1 METLNPVNFITKGT
15 HTLTLLIGLLFLTIH
30 AESSFSEE
38 LPEADINDFSLEDL
52 MEIEVTSVSKKS
64 QKLLDTAA
72 AVFVITNEDI
82 RRSGVTSIPEALRM
96 APGMSVNKID
106 SNKWAITS
114 RGFSG
119 RYANKLLV
127 MIDGRSV
134 YDTNFSGTYWEN
146 QDVLLEDI
154 DRIEVIRGPG
164 GTLWG
169 ANAVNGVIN
178 IITKHASET
187 VGGYIEAGAGSEEK
201 GFAGG
206 RYGIQINEN
215 SFGRVYLKAFE
226 RDDSTTKSGYDSMDD
241 WSMLRGGFRFDNHYS
256 DNNTLT
262 VQGDVYDGEL
272 STYAN
277 TIYNTA
283 PFEREVVDTGDTSGW
298 NILGR
303 WTHNLESSSEFTL
316 QVYYDKFIRE
326 EQLIHIDRDTLDIDF
341 QHRFFI
347 GQSHDVLWGA
357 SYRFT
362 NDQIKNTDLLSYT
375 DNSPS
380 ENLYGVFV
388 QDEITLYQDRLWLT
402 VGAKFQHSNL
412 TVFGLQP
419 SARILWIPHE
429 KHRLWASV
437 SHAENSPSHTERYL
451 NTLGARVDAPGPLP
465 TILSVAGQEQFQPG
479 EMRAW
484 EIGYRVI
491 PSTSVT
497 IDTAIFY
504 NSYSALT
511 SLEPGVP
518 IIHPTYVE
526 VPSVFQNSAKA
537 NVWGAEIAAS
547 WQMQREVQVDFS
559 YSYLRKNIESLTGN
573 NLVVDHLEP
582 KHRASIRTAI
592 DLSNNVQLDFWL
604 KYTSRYELDP
614 QSLLVTEAP
623 SNYLTLDTRLGW
635 NPTEDLTIELVGQN
649 LLESQHIEY
658 RARNYVMPSE
668 IERSIYGQISWKF

>member
-1 METLNPVNFITKGT
+1 METLGPTKFVT
-15 HTLTLLIGLLFLTIH
+15 KSVRSTAHLFATLFLVLQFNALS
-30 AESSFSEE
+30 AEDLSET
-38 LPEADINDFSLEDL
+38 DINEFSLEAL
-52 MEIEVTSVSKKS
+52 MDIEVTSVSKKS
-64 QKLLDTAA
+64 QKLQDTAA

-96 APGMSVNKID
+96 APGMNVNKID

-114 RGFSG
+114 RGFNG

-187 VGGYIEAGAGSEEK
+187 QGGYIEAGAGTEEK
-201 GFAGG
+201 GFVGA
-206 RYGIQINEN
+206 RYG
-215 SFGRVYLKAFE
+215 SKLDDDAFARVYFKAFE
-226 RDDSTTKSGYDSMDD
+226 RDDSVQKSGEDNMDD
-241 WSMLRGGFRFDNHYS
+241 WSMLRGGFRVDNQYDDKNS
-256 DNNTLT
+256 LT
-262 VQGDVYDGEL
+262 VQGDIYNGEL
-272 STYAN
+272 STHAN

-283 PFEREVVDTGDTSGW
+283 PFERIIVDTGDTSGW
-298 NILGR
+298 NVLSR
-303 WTHNLESSSEFTL
+303 WTHNLESASEFTL
-316 QVYYDKFIRE
+316 QVYYDKFKRA

-347 GQSHDVLWGA
+347 GQTHDVLWGA

-362 NDQIKNTDLLSYT
+362 NDKIKNTNLLSYS

-380 ENLYGVFV
+380 ENLYGLFA
-388 QDEITLYQDRLWLT
+388 QDEITLLQDRLWLT
-402 VGAKFQHSNL
+402 VGTKFQHSNL
-412 TVFGLQP
+412 TTFGLQP
-419 SARILWIPHE
+419 SARVLWIPHQ

-437 SHAENSPSHTERYL
+437 SHAENTPSHTERYL
-451 NTLGARVDAPGPLP
+451 NTFGALVPSPGPLP
-465 TILSVAGQEQFQPG
+465 TVLSVSGQADFQPG
-479 EMRAW
+479 KMRAW

-491 PSTSVT
+491 PSSTVT

-504 NSYSALT
+504 NSYSELT
-511 SLEPGVP
+511 SLEPGQP
-518 IIHPTYVE
+518 TLKPTYVE
-526 VPSVFQNSAKA
+526 VPSTFTNLAKA
-537 NVWGAEIAAS
+537 NVWGAEIASS
-547 WQMQREVQVDFS
+547 WQVKKDIQIDLT
-559 YSYLRKNIESLTGN
+559 YSYLKKEFESLTGN
-573 NLVVDHLEP
+573 SLVVDDIEP

-592 DLSNNVQLDFWL
+592 DLTGKVQLNFWL
-604 KYTSRYELDP
+604 RYTSAQKTDP
-614 QSLLVTEAP
+614 KSLLIVEPP

-635 NPTEDLTIELVGQN
+635 SPTKNISIELVGQN
-649 LLESQHIEY
+649 LLESQHHEY
-658 RARNYVMPSE
+658 RTRNYILPSE
-668 IERSIYGQISWKF
+668 IERSFYGQIGWKF